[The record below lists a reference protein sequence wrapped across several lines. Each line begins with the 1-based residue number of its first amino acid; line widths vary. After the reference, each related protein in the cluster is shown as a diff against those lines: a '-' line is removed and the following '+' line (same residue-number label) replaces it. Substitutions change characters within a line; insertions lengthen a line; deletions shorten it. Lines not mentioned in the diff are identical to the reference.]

1 MATPTTQFSC
11 SQKTDKYGHNQQ
23 NCKYMVGP
31 YTESQC
37 VGMLMAYPQ
46 CGLSY
51 NPLCNAQDGAYVPS
65 VTVCIQGL
73 WSF

>member
-1 MATPTTQFSC
+1 MATPTTQFTC